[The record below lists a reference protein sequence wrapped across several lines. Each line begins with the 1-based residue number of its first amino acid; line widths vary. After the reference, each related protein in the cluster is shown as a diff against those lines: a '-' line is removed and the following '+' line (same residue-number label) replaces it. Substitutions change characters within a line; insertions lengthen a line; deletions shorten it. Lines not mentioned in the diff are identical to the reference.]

1 MIQTNSTANMLLLGL
16 TNQMKIRHQDKKK
29 GVRVPKLASQ
39 TYNMKEED
47 AMERIKSKENKKV
60 EDARKKEAN
69 KKEREEKKK
78 EVQKNK
84 ELASETRKKD
94 MEIRRKDREEAM
106 KNKPKRQ
113 YKKRKVEIFQEE
125 VGVVQEEVGVVQ
137 EEVGVVQE
145 NGENGVKCKKC
156 GISLFNSVN
165 MKSWRTCY
173 KCDNWFCGNCLKNN
187 RSQEEE
193 EEDFKCC

>member
-16 TNQMKIRHQDKKK
+16 TNQMKIRHQEKKK

-39 TYNMKEED
+39 TYNMTEED
-47 AMERIKSKENKKV
+47 AMERIKSKENKKI
-60 EDARKKEAN
+60 EDATKKEAN

-78 EVQKNK
+78 EAQKNK
-84 ELASETRKKD
+84 ELASETREKD

-125 VGVVQEEVGVVQ
+125 VGVVQEK
-137 EEVGVVQE
+137 
-145 NGENGVKCKKC
+145 GENGVKCKNC
-156 GISLFNSVN
+156 GISIFNSVN

-173 KCDNWFCGNCLKNN
+173 KCDNWFCGNCLKKY
-187 RSQEEE
+187 RSQDE

>member
-1 MIQTNSTANMLLLGL
+1 MKKMIIKKYYDQLPFIAQNKQKYKKDLTNRELIEKFKNILSTAMIQTNSTANMLLLGL

-39 TYNMKEED
+39 TYNMTEED
-47 AMERIKSKENKKV
+47 AMERIKSKENKKL

-78 EVQKNK
+78 EAQKNK

-106 KNKPKRQ
+106 KNKPKHQ
-113 YKKRKVEIFQEE
+113 YEKRKVEVSQEE
-125 VGVVQEEVGVVQ
+125 VGVV
-137 EEVGVVQE
+137 
-145 NGENGVKCKKC
+145 
-156 GISLFNSVN
+156 
-165 MKSWRTCY
+165 
-173 KCDNWFCGNCLKNN
+173 
-187 RSQEEE
+187 
-193 EEDFKCC
+193 